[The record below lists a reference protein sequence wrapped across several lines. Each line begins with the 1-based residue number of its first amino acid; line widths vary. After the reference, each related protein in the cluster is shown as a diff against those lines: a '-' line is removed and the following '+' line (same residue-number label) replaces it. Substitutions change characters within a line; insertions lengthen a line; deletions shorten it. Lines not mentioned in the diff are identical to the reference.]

1 MCKHIK
7 RKKDNR
13 AGGSRAASHFVQIM
27 LRGLGAGD
35 RGRVSEDGNKRET
48 YDPVQPG
55 RVTVRCVSSV
65 AGILLII
72 MRLI

>member
-7 RKKDNR
+7 RRKDSG
-13 AGGSRAASHFVQIM
+13 AGGSRAAPHFV
-27 LRGLGAGD
+27 RGLGVSD
-35 RGRVSEDGNKRET
+35 SEDGNKRET

-55 RVTVRCVSSV
+55 RATARRVSSV